1 MNLLEADLRKSD
13 IALNLQGVDSVQWL
27 QSMAKLQQMLIVYG
41 NLELMLFCHDNHVEV
56 GIRHEGEIRAVSL
69 LRTPPSA
76 LARVPQHHVKVSPD
90 TKSNI
95 AM

>member
-1 MNLLEADLRKSD
+1 MSENLVVGQVVGFYSKQHVLEGHNASL
-13 IALNLQGVDSVQWL
+13 
-27 QSMAKLQQMLIVYG
+27 Y
-41 NLELMLFCHDNHVEV
+41 LELMLFCHDNHVEV